1 VRDVLRAMRFCGGAG
16 DSDVTVVAFGGQ
28 PLLCAQRGERARAE
42 RREAEIRAEHR
53 VVVVVVGERKKTEG
67 EGVKADGP
75 GPTASET
82 GPPGIRVAC
91 RGPWAVVFPVF
102 IFSKNQNPLHAVWLI
117 AVVRLEPQ

>member
-1 VRDVLRAMRFCGGAG
+1 MRDVLRAMRFWGGAG

-42 RREAEIRAEHR
+42 RREAEIRAGHSIGWWWW
-53 VVVVVVGERKKTEG
+53 VVGERKKTEG

-82 GPPGIRVAC
+82 GPPWHTC
-91 RGPWAVVFPVF
+91 
-102 IFSKNQNPLHAVWLI
+102 SL
-117 AVVRLEPQ
+117 